1 MLPDMLV
8 LVLGGNSEIGLA
20 AAEQFARKE
29 RADIILASR
38 NMEKTE
44 EQARVLADRH
54 GVSVRTEPFDALAF
68 ETHRPFYEKLDPKP
82 DVVILAFGVLNNQKE
97 AQKDFQ
103 LARNTLDSNLLGAA
117 SILEPI
123 AADLEDRGHGTIIG
137 ISSVAGDRGRQSSYI
152 YAASKAGLTVYLD
165 GLRHRLWPSGAR
177 VITVLPGFVPTKM
190 VAGRNPK
197 FGFTPLE
204 TAGRDI
210 YNAWKKGRHKIY
222 TGAKMRLIMALVRAV
237 PEFLLLR
244 MRNI

>member
-1 MLPDMLV
+1 MLV

-20 AAEQFARKE
+20 AAEQFAQKE
-29 RADIILASR
+29 KADIILASR
-38 NMEKTE
+38 NLEKAR
-44 EQARVLADRH
+44 EQARILAKRCK
-54 GVSVRTEPFDALAF
+54 VTVWAEPFDALDF
-68 ETHRPFYEKLDPKP
+68 DSHRQFYEKLDPKP

-97 AQKDFQ
+97 AQKVFQ
-103 LARNTLDSNLLGAA
+103 LARNTLDSNLLGAV

-123 AADLEDRGHGTIIG
+123 AADFEQRGHGTIIG
-137 ISSVAGDRGRQSSYI
+137 ISSVAGERGRQSSYI

-190 VAGRNPK
+190 VSGRTAK
-197 FGFTPLE
+197 FGATPLK
-204 TAGRDI
+204 TAGKDI
-210 YNAWKKGRHKIY
+210 YKAWKKGRHKIY
-222 TGAKMRLIMALVRAV
+222 TGAKMRWIMAIVRAV

>member
-1 MLPDMLV
+1 MHNMLV

-20 AAEQFARKE
+20 AAEQFAKKE
-29 RADIILASR
+29 KSEIILASR
-38 NMEKTE
+38 NLEKTRE
-44 EQARVLADRH
+44 KAENMARRH
-54 GVSVRTEPFDALAF
+54 GVTVRAEPFDALDF
-68 ETHRPFYEKLDPKP
+68 DTHRAFYEKLDPKP

-97 AQKDFQ
+97 AQQDFEM
-103 LARNTLDSNLLGAA
+103 ARNTLDSNLLGAV

-123 AADLEDRGHGTIIG
+123 AADFEDRGSGTIIG

-190 VAGRNPK
+190 VAGRTPK

-210 YNAWKKGRHKIY
+210 YKAWKKDRHKIY
-222 TGAKMRLIMALVRAV
+222 TGAKMRWIMAAVRAL
-237 PEFLLLR
+237 PEFVILR
-244 MRNI
+244 IRNI